1 MVSISSSSSG
11 TGERYNALWDT
22 RNIYIEVL
30 EWQLFTPS
38 IFLSHH
44 TCKLEF
50 FKVALVHVI
59 CNHHNIFFITLT
71 LNLNVRDVSQCAV
84 DHCPD
89 ITRSSSI

>member
-22 RNIYIEVL
+22 RNIYIEML
-30 EWQLFTPS
+30 EWQLFTPN

-59 CNHHNIFFITLT
+59 RNHHNIFFK
-71 LNLNVRDVSQCAV
+71 SK
-84 DHCPD
+84 CPGCFPVC
-89 ITRSSSI
+89 SGPLS